1 MKIPHYPTA
10 AAITKFRRRDELQKV
25 CSEAD
30 ISRADAEHLSRPRR
44 SPPT

>member
-10 AAITKFRRRDELQKV
+10 AAITKLRRRDELNKGV
-25 CSEAD
+25 LTHD
-30 ISRADAEHLSRPRR
+30 VEHLSRPRR